1 MCAGVFLYIQPI
13 RSCSTVRDEILDL
26 PILKLDIINDE
37 VIGLSAVDITKLFM
51 GKMGKAGLSS
61 LNNSI
66 QFNLELRIE
75 LNYA

>member
-37 VIGLSAVDITKLFM
+37 VIGLSEVDITKLFM
-51 GKMGKAGLSS
+51 GKMGKAGLSN